1 MINVYDFEVFKYD
14 WLVVIVNPVRKD
26 EVVIVNDPEKL
37 RSVYEERKDEIWV
50 GYNSRHYDS
59 FIMSAILTGR
69 NPKSVNDAIIRG
81 EKWPIQK
88 VKLYDYD
95 VRTGLDPSL
104 KTFEAY
110 LGESIKESSVPFDI
124 DRKLSPAEIAETVE
138 YCKHDVANTL
148 RVFVERKADFDAHM
162 GMIRMFKLPL
172 EYISKT
178 KVQLASIVLEAKQT
192 VERDDEFDLI
202 FPENLRIEKYTETV
216 DFYKN
221 PENRDYN
228 KKLKIDIAGVP
239 HVLAWGGLHG
249 AVEKYSGEGLY
260 VNVDVASYYPT
271 LMIKNGYASRNMR
284 HQKKYE
290 EIYNLRLKYK
300 AEKNPLQAP
309 LKIVLNGTYG
319 AMKDRF
325 NGLYDPRMAN
335 NVCVTGMLYLIDL
348 IEKLESHFQIIQSN
362 TDGIL
367 VKIFP
372 KDFELLDDLCY
383 EWEERTGMTLEFSE
397 FRKVFQKDVNNYV
410 IVSEDGKYKSKG
422 AYVKKLGTLDYDLPI
437 VNRCLI
443 NWFLYGKKP
452 EETVSECD
460 CLLDFQKV
468 VRISRNYKFA
478 VYNGKR
484 MSEKTFRVFASKRE
498 SDGLIQKC
506 KGEGKTYEKFANT
519 PTHCFI
525 ENGNLQGVG
534 VPDYLD
540 RQYYVDLAKKRLL
553 DFGVRDV

>member
-14 WLVVIVNPVRKD
+14 WLVVIVNPVKKD
-26 EVVIVNDPEKL
+26 EIVIVNDPEKL
-37 RSVYEERKDEIWV
+37 REVYRERQNEIWV

-81 EKWPIQK
+81 EKWPLQK

-95 VRTGLDPSL
+95 VRGNLDPSL
-104 KTFEAY
+104 KTFEGY
-110 LGESIKESSVPFDI
+110 MGESIKESSVPFDI
-124 DRKLSPAEIAETVE
+124 DRKLTAEEIAETIK

-148 RVFVERKADFDAHM
+148 KIFIERKADFDAHM
-162 GMIRMFKLPL
+162 GMIRMFNLPL

-178 KVQLASIVLEAKQT
+178 KVQLAAIILEAKR
-192 VERDDEFDLI
+192 VEERDDDFDLI
-202 FPENLRIEKYTETV
+202 FPENLRIEKYTECV

-221 PENRDYN
+221 PENHDYD

-249 AVEKYSGEGLY
+249 AIEKYSGEGLY
-260 VNVDVASYYPT
+260 INVDVASYYPT
-271 LMIKNGYASRNMR
+271 LMIKNGYVSRNMR
-284 HQKKYE
+284 YPKKYE
-290 EIYNLRLKYK
+290 ELYKLRLKYK

-319 AMKDRF
+319 AMKDQF

-335 NVCVTGMLYLIDL
+335 NVCVTGMLYLVDL
-348 IEKLESHFQIIQSN
+348 IEKLEPHFQIIQSN

-372 KDFELLDDLCY
+372 KDFELLDDICY
-383 EWEERTGMTLEFSE
+383 EWENRTGMQLEFSE

-410 IVSEDGKYKSKG
+410 IVDEKGNYKSKG
-422 AYVKKLGTLDYDLPI
+422 AYVKKLSRLDYDLPI
-437 VNRCLI
+437 VNECLVQ
-443 NWFLYGKKP
+443 WFLNGKTP
-452 EETVSECD
+452 EETVAECD
-460 CLLDFQKV
+460 ELLKFQKI
-468 VRISRNYKFA
+468 VRITRNYKFA
-478 VYNGKR
+478 VYNGVR
-484 MSEKTFRVFASKRE
+484 MDERTFRVFASKRE

-519 PTHCFI
+519 PMHCFI
-525 ENGNLQGVG
+525 ENGNLEGVR
-534 VPDYLD
+534 VPEYLD
-540 RQYYVDLAKKRLL
+540 RQYYVDLAKKRLS
-553 DFGVRDV
+553 DFGVHYV